1 MDAQIIRLVYPPH
14 LLDVPIINQLI
25 RRFDLTVNILQ
36 AQVTSQEGW
45 VEMQL
50 TGKAHTIET
59 AITWLIE
66 SGIETQRITHETN

>member
-1 MDAQIIRLVYPPH
+1 MDAQIIRLVYPSH

-36 AQVTSQEGW
+36 AQVTSQDGW
-45 VEMQL
+45 VEIQL
-50 TGKAHTIET
+50 TGKAHTIEA

-66 SGIETQRITHETN
+66 SGIETQRIVNKTN